1 MLDKITDRA
10 RELFYM
16 DPGMILSSNKEL
28 IIENCRRIEE
38 YNEVFMQLLSGRLC
52 IQIWGSGLRAYD
64 YRTGGLLVR
73 GRITRIELNE
83 RSGTNNERSASGLC
97 KDQSKGT

>member
-1 MLDKITDRA
+1 MFDRITDRA
-10 RELFYM
+10 RELLYM
-16 DPGMILSSNKEL
+16 DPGMILNGNREL

-38 YNEVFMQLLSGRLC
+38 YNEVFMQLVSGRLC

-73 GRITRIELNE
+73 GRIERIELNE
-83 RSGTNNERSASGLC
+83 RSGRNNERSDQGLC
-97 KDQSKGT
+97 KDQCKWT